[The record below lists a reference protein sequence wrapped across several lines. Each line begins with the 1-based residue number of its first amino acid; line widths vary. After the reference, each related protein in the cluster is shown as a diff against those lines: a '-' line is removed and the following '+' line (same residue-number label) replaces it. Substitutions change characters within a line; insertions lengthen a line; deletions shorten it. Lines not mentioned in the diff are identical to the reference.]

1 MPESI
6 RRNSSDRV
14 RNKNKI
20 INDPVYGFIPIK
32 SERVFDLLEHP
43 FIQRMR
49 HIRQLGLAELVFPG
63 AIHTR
68 FHHALGATHLM
79 REALDILRAKGVEV
93 SDEEM
98 ESAQIAIL
106 LHDTGHGPFSH
117 ALEETLLNNV
127 LHESLSFLFMKE
139 LNRQFGGALDLAI
152 RIFQN
157 TYPRKFLHQL
167 VSSQLDIDRLDYLNR
182 DSFFTGVREGAIGTD
197 RIIAMLN
204 VEKGHL
210 VVEEKGIYNIENFL
224 NARRLMYWQ
233 VYLHKTNVSAERMLV
248 NIIKRAQYLASSG
261 EPVPAS
267 ECLSLFLTNQFSLDD
282 FAEKK
287 NILKSFGELD
297 DYDVWG
303 AIKQWQSNRDPVL
316 SRLCQMLLNRNLFQI
331 MLSTVPIQK
340 ADVERVKNMICR
352 EWKLAKSD
360 AVYLF
365 SHGVVSNEAYLSE
378 RNTIQVLMK
387 SGELLDVAQASDLPN
402 IKAISKIVKKNYLC
416 WPKNLSLYAQ

>member
-1 MPESI
+1 
-6 RRNSSDRV
+6 
-14 RNKNKI
+14 
-20 INDPVYGFIPIK
+20 
-32 SERVFDLLEHP
+32 
-43 FIQRMR
+43 
-49 HIRQLGLAELVFPG
+49 
-63 AIHTR
+63 
-68 FHHALGATHLM
+68 
-79 REALDILRAKGVEV
+79 
-93 SDEEM
+93 
-98 ESAQIAIL
+98 
-106 LHDTGHGPFSH
+106 
-117 ALEETLLNNV
+117 
-127 LHESLSFLFMKE
+127 
-139 LNRQFGGALDLAI
+139 
-152 RIFQN
+152 
-157 TYPRKFLHQL
+157 
-167 VSSQLDIDRLDYLNR
+167 
-182 DSFFTGVREGAIGTD
+182 
-197 RIIAMLN
+197 MLN

-331 MLSTVPIQK
+331 KLSTVPIQK

-416 WPKNLSLYAQ
+416 WPKNLSLYPQ

>member
-6 RRNSSDRV
+6 RRKSADRA

-32 SERVFDLLEHP
+32 SERLFDLIEHP

-79 REALDILRAKGVEV
+79 GEALEILRAKGVELT
-93 SDEEM
+93 DQEI

-127 LHESLSFLFMKE
+127 RHESLSFLFMKE
-139 LNRQFGGALDLAI
+139 LNRQFGGELDLAI

-157 TYPRKFLHQL
+157 TYPKKFLHQL

-248 NIIKRAQYLASSG
+248 NIVKRAQYLASSG

-267 ECLSLFLTNQFSLDD
+267 ESLSLFLNNRFSLDD

-287 NILKSFGELD
+287 NILRAFGELD

-303 AIKQWQSNRDPVL
+303 AIKNWQSNRDPVL
-316 SRLCQMLLNRNLFQI
+316 ARLCQMLLNRTLFQI
-331 MLSTVPIQK
+331 KLSTVPIQK
-340 ADVERVKNMICR
+340 ADVENVKNLICR
-352 EWKLAKSD
+352 ESRCEQHRNGEAGNNRCSLERAS
-360 AVYLF
+360 AVPPGFESLKQ
-365 SHGVVSNEAYLSE
+365 SC
-378 RNTIQVLMK
+378 
-387 SGELLDVAQASDLPN
+387 ASQPRETR
-402 IKAISKIVKKNYLC
+402 
-416 WPKNLSLYAQ
+416 